1 MHPFLVRG
9 PYLTITFA
17 DDESSELDN
26 LFRRTMPWLGDDIC
40 MKDPQALPGLSLV
53 QWMNMQQNPSL
64 ANSMQPNYMHSMSGS
79 VLQSLAGTDLSHQL
93 GLSAPQ
99 IPQSNNLQFNSQR
112 LPQQAQQL
120 DQLPKLPS
128 TLNPLGSIIQPQQ
141 QLGDVTQQS
150 RQSMVNQT
158 LPSSQ
163 VQAQILHPQSLVQTN
178 NILQQQPSVQNHQPH
193 RNVPQNLQQQ
203 HQQQSMGHNQ
213 QQNLIQPQ
221 LPDQV
226 NQQLQMSENQIQ
238 IQLLQ
243 KFQQQQQQ
251 SLLAQQSA
259 AQLTQFQDPQR
270 QPLDMS
276 QSFSRSMSSNQMLEL
291 PQATS
296 TLLPQ
301 SNNIPLQ
308 MTKNNSHTNI
318 RFSHPPQQ
326 PKLQQQQS
334 GVLSEISGHVG
345 LTPIPTSNQLF
356 TAASSMVTG
365 AAGAGQSAITDDVPS
380 CSTSPSTNNCSNVL
394 QPVMTG
400 RPHRSTGMGE
410 DMAQSAATIMS
421 PSPLETLSSNAT
433 LLKDLQQKSNVKPSL
448 NISKNQNQGFFAPQT
463 YLNGAAAQTD
473 YLDTSSS
480 TTSAG
485 LSQNDVHLQQ
495 NNNPVSF
502 NPQSLMFR
510 DASQDGEVQ
519 VDPRSTV
526 AYGTNINGQ
535 LGIPLNPDPL
545 LAKGMEGLGKDFQ
558 NNLSSGSMLANYENS
573 KDAQQELSSSMVSQ
587 SFGVPDMTFNSID
600 STINDSSFLNRGPW
614 PPPPQFQRLRTFTK
628 VGCFKSN
635 LSATG
640 TMSLYVIFHAC
651 LGF

>member
-1 MHPFLVRG
+1 
-9 PYLTITFA
+9 
-17 DDESSELDN
+17 
-26 LFRRTMPWLGDDIC
+26 MPWLGDDIC

-79 VLQSLAGTDLSHQL
+79 VLQSLAGADLSRQL

-99 IPQSNNLQFNSQR
+99 MPQSNNLQFNSQR

-120 DQLPKLPS
+120 DQLQKLPS
-128 TLNPLGSIIQPQQ
+128 TMNPLGSIIQPQQ
-141 QLGDVTQQS
+141 QLGDITQQS
-150 RQSMVNQT
+150 RQNVVNQT
-158 LPSSQ
+158 LPSSH
-163 VQAQILHPQSLVQTN
+163 VQGQILQPQSLVQTN
-178 NILQQQPSVQNHQPH
+178 NILQQQPSIQNHQPH

-203 HQQQSMGHNQ
+203 HQQQSIGPNQ

-226 NQQLQMSENQIQ
+226 NQQFQISDNQSH

-243 KFQQQQQQ
+243 KLQQQQQQQ

-259 AQLTQFQDPQR
+259 AQLTQLQDPQR
-270 QPLDMS
+270 LLDMS
-276 QSFSRSMSSNQMLEL
+276 QSFSRSMTSNQVLEL

-326 PKLQQQQS
+326 PKPQQQQS
-334 GVLSEISGHVG
+334 GILPEISGHVG
-345 LTPIPTSNQLF
+345 LTPSSTSNQLF

-365 AAGAGQSAITDDVPS
+365 AAGAGQSAITDDLPS
-380 CSTSPSTNNCSNVL
+380 CSTSPSTNNCPNVL

-400 RPHRSTGMGE
+400 RPHRSTAMAE

-433 LLKDLQQKSNVKPSL
+433 LVKDLQQKSNVKPSL

-485 LSQNDVHLQQ
+485 ISQNDVHLQQ
-495 NNNPVSF
+495 NHNPVSF
-502 NPQSLMFR
+502 NPQSLLFR

-545 LAKGMEGLGKDFQ
+545 LAKSMEGLGKDFQ
-558 NNLSSGSMLANYENS
+558 NNLSSGGMLANYDNS

-614 PPPPQFQRLRTFTK
+614 PPPPQFPRLRTFTK
-628 VGCFKSN
+628 VGCFISN

-640 TMSLYVIFHAC
+640 TMFSVSFFILV
-651 LGF
+651 